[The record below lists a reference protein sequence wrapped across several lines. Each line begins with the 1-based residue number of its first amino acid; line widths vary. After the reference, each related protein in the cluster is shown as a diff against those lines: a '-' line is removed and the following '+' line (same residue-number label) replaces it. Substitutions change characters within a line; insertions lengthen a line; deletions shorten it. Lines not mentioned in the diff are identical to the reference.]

1 MYGERML
8 GRALR
13 RRSRRASGLA
23 TVESVAPASSGACGQ
38 TWERDAMGHVRVQ
51 PLGALRRGGAG
62 SENCSLF

>member
-23 TVESVAPASSGACGQ
+23 AVESGARV
-38 TWERDAMGHVRVQ
+38 ERHLRDANV
-51 PLGALRRGGAG
+51 G
-62 SENCSLF
+62 S

>member
-23 TVESVAPASSGACGQ
+23 TVENGARIE
-38 TWERDAMGHVRVQ
+38 WHLRDAN
-51 PLGALRRGGAG
+51 RG
-62 SENCSLF
+62 S